1 MPELRDG
8 DPDLGDDENAHDEE
22 QQQIGGEQP
31 DCCAKDPVPGKD
43 KCPDQN
49 QLQAGF
55 EKEEGGVSLDLLE
68 RPEIVVLEKIYAL
81 QKDGKGENLGERRP
95 AIEECGG

>member
-8 DPDLGDDENAHDEE
+8 DPDLGDDDDTHDEE

-31 DCCAKDPVPGKD
+31 DCCAKDPVPSKD

-81 QKDGKGENLGERRP
+81 QKDGKGEDPGNRRP